1 MKKKWIFWAD
11 FLEFVQF
18 AKSWIH
24 VSKSVTKFKKN
35 TQKNLLF
42 IADRIVV
49 SADVHAAMWSVP
61 ELVHVYGEVFVG
73 GAQVIEVKEEVHA
86 RILCLVTTQQVNAS
100 MSGPGVW
107 FITLTIIRAMNSCY
121 NWPMLWKENMGYVG
135 VSKI

>member
-1 MKKKWIFWAD
+1 MNILGWFFRICSIREIMNSRKQIGYEIKKKY
-11 FLEFVQF
+11 
-18 AKSWIH
+18 
-24 VSKSVTKFKKN
+24 T
-35 TQKNLLF
+35 KNLLF

-73 GAQVIEVKEEVHA
+73 GAQVIEVKEEVHS
-86 RILCLVTTQQVNAS
+86 RILCLVTIQQVNAS

-107 FITLTIIRAMNSCY
+107 FITLTIIKAMDSCY
-121 NWPMLWKENMGYVG
+121 NWSMIWKENMGYVG